1 MKLED
6 LKKIINEL
14 NEEDYNISLQVVPS
28 ISEIRY
34 SNNKTRKFVRYTRI
48 IEIEDKEEKEVS

>member
-1 MKLED
+1 MKLEN

-28 ISEIRY
+28 ISEIKY
-34 SNNKTRKFVRYTRI
+34 SNNKIRKFVRYTRI

>member
-6 LKKIINEL
+6 LKQMINEL

-34 SNNKTRKFVRYTRI
+34 SNNKTRKFVRYTKI
-48 IEIEDKEEKEVS
+48 IEIEDKEEKEVE